1 VRTTLTL
8 DPDTEALLRRLEQ
21 ERGMSRKEAVNYAI
35 RAGLAGG
42 RAGRQPFRTPA
53 ASMGEPAVPLDKA
66 LRLAGDME
74 DEQLLDRLTARK

>member
-1 VRTTLTL
+1 MRTTLTL

-42 RAGRQPFRTPA
+42 DRAAFRTPTA
-53 ASMGEPAVPLDKA
+53 QMGEPVVPLDKA
-66 LRLAGDME
+66 LQLAGDLE
-74 DEQLLDRLTARK
+74 DEELRHRLSLRK